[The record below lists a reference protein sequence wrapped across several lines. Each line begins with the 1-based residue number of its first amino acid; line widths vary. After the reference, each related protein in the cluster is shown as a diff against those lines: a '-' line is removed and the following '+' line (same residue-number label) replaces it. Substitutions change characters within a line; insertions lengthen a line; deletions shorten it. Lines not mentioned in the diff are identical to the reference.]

1 MFMFGHFLVFSN
13 SVFVSYGKI
22 PTHFK
27 LKAISGIVC
36 ETQFVR
42 DAVTMLIFIE
52 GKVKSLAAGK
62 FVFKDVELWSGKESW
77 RGERD

>member
-1 MFMFGHFLVFSN
+1 MRD
-13 SVFVSYGKI
+13 
-22 PTHFK
+22 
-27 LKAISGIVC
+27 AVC
-36 ETQFVR
+36 MR